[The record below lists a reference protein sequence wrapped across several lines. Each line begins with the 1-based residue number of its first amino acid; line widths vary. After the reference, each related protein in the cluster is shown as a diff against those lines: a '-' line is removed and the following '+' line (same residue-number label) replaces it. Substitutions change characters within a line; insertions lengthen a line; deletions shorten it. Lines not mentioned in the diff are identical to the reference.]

1 MANINIFNGFL
12 KAFIRAEAE
21 FENDNIPELL
31 KGEFI
36 FALSNDSSTNLAAVD
51 KICKKM
57 GFIRPSNRR
66 AISPIKRN
74 YFQLREPK
82 QLLPWARSKRKHSDD
97 LYEISR
103 YPDISKKLKIIPV
116 DVYWGKGA
124 ESQDNL
130 MKKLFS
136 ESWEGTSIIK
146 RYLRLLIN
154 GRQVKVRFL
163 NALEMEDIFEDR
175 ESPEKILLKTERLLR
190 GRFRKN
196 KQAILGLDVSH
207 RRNWIK
213 TLVNSKEIN
222 KYIESEAGSNKRK
235 AMLLNRRAIK
245 YA

>member
-21 FENDNIPELL
+21 FENDKIPELL

-57 GFIRPSNRR
+57 GFMRPSNRR

-97 LYEISR
+97 LFEISR

-124 ESQDNL
+124 EILTAQTSG
-130 MKKLFS
+130 FF
-136 ESWEGTSIIK
+136 GTQLIMIFGFILLL
-146 RYLRLLIN
+146 YFLLI
-154 GRQVKVRFL
+154 RPQ
-163 NALEMEDIFEDR
+163 
-175 ESPEKILLKTERLLR
+175 
-190 GRFRKN
+190 N
-196 KQAILGLDVSH
+196 K
-207 RRNWIK
+207 RN
-213 TLVNSKEIN
+213 KEIIIN
-222 KYIESEAGSNKRK
+222 K
-235 AMLLNRRAIK
+235 
-245 YA
+245 

>member
-66 AISPIKRN
+66 AISPINRN

-103 YPDISKKLKIIPV
+103 YPDISKKLKIISPC
-116 DVYWGKGA
+116 
-124 ESQDNL
+124 
-130 MKKLFS
+130 
-136 ESWEGTSIIK
+136 SIFTIGSC
-146 RYLRLLIN
+146 LLI
-154 GRQVKVRFL
+154 FS
-163 NALEMEDIFEDR
+163 DIFFD
-175 ESPEKILLKTERLLR
+175 SFFLR
-190 GRFRKN
+190 F
-196 KQAILGLDVSH
+196 D
-207 RRNWIK
+207 
-213 TLVNSKEIN
+213 TF
-222 KYIESEAGSNKRK
+222 K
-235 AMLLNRRAIK
+235 ASCL
-245 YA
+245 

>member
-57 GFIRPSNRR
+57 GFIRPSNRS
-66 AISPIKRN
+66 AISPINRN
-74 YFQLREPK
+74 YFQLKEPK

-97 LYEISR
+97 LYEISK

-136 ESWEGTSIIK
+136 ESWEGTSIFK
-146 RYLRLLIN
+146 
-154 GRQVKVRFL
+154 
-163 NALEMEDIFEDR
+163 
-175 ESPEKILLKTERLLR
+175 
-190 GRFRKN
+190 
-196 KQAILGLDVSH
+196 
-207 RRNWIK
+207 
-213 TLVNSKEIN
+213 
-222 KYIESEAGSNKRK
+222 
-235 AMLLNRRAIK
+235 
-245 YA
+245 